1 MTLSWIFN
9 RGPGTVFS
17 KEFVPHLHLIKTIT
31 LLLAITCT
39 QVLAT
44 TPGKVVGGKSFD
56 TPAWFKDSFLEIA
69 DDVDDA
75 TDSGKHVLLFFH
87 LNGCPYCE
95 MTVNQQFQ
103 KEPLKSFMQEHF
115 DSIEINVR
123 GDREIAMTE
132 EITTTERLLAEYL
145 KIQGTPTIIL
155 LNSKNQVVLRL
166 AGYRSTRAL
175 QQAFNYVQQMVYLET
190 SFGDY
195 KRANMQYGE
204 YQFIANP
211 LIETVSDFSSIR
223 EPVALLIEDD
233 DCDDCATFHN
243 KLISRAEIR
252 EQLEHYRFIR
262 IDGKSEQLITDFN
275 GRQIS
280 PKDWTA
286 ELKMD
291 YRPGIILFDEGKE
304 VARVASLLFPFH
316 FEHLLRYGLNKNYL
330 KYSRYGELMRARQEE
345 LFAQGIDTNVG
356 KPDDW

>member
-1 MTLSWIFN
+1 MKLNIRSIICLCW
-9 RGPGTVFS
+9 
-17 KEFVPHLHLIKTIT
+17 
-31 LLLAITCT
+31 LLATGSS
-39 QVLAT
+39 QAFAV
-44 TPGKVVGGKSFD
+44 TPGKVVGGKNFD

-69 DDVDDA
+69 TDVEEA
-75 TDSGKHVLLFFH
+75 NESGKHVLLFFH
-87 LNGCPYCE
+87 LNRCPYCAQ
-95 MTVNQQFQ
+95 TVNEQFQ
-103 KEPLKSFMQEHF
+103 KEPLRSFMQEHF

-132 EITTTERLLAEYL
+132 EITTTERTLAKYL

-175 QQAFNYVQQMVYLET
+175 QQAFNYVAEMAYLET
-190 SFGDY
+190 SFSDY

-204 YQFIANP
+204 YRFITDP
-211 LIETVSDFSSIR
+211 LIETVTDFSSIK

-243 KLISRAEIR
+243 KLISRAAIR
-252 EQLEHYRFIR
+252 EQLKQYRLIR
-262 IDGKSEQLITDFN
+262 IDGKSEELITDFN
-275 GRQIS
+275 GRRIS
-280 PKDWTA
+280 PRDWAA

-345 LFAQGIDTNVG
+345 LFAQGIDANVG

>member
-175 QQAFNYVQQMVYLET
+175 QQAFNYVQQMAYLET

>member
-1 MTLSWIFN
+1 MRL
-9 RGPGTVFS
+9 VAAM
-17 KEFVPHLHLIKTIT
+17 T
-31 LLLAITCT
+31 LLLVIVSAPVI
-39 QVLAT
+39 AT
-44 TPGKVVGGKSFD
+44 TVGKVVGGNSFD
-56 TPAWFKDSFLEIA
+56 TPSWFKDSFLEIA
-69 DDVDDA
+69 DDVDEA
-75 TDSGKHVLLFFH
+75 AESGKHVLLFFH
-87 LNGCPYCE
+87 LNGCPYCAQ
-95 MTVNQQFQ
+95 TVNQQFQ

-132 EITTTERLLAEYL
+132 EITTTERTLAKYL
-145 KIQGTPTIIL
+145 NIQGTPTIIM

-175 QQAFNYVQQMVYLET
+175 QQAFNYVSEKAYLGT
-190 SFGDY
+190 SFSNY
-195 KRANMQYGE
+195 KRENMQYGQ
-204 YQFIANP
+204 YRFITDR
-211 LIETVSDFSSIR
+211 LIENVSDFSSLR
-223 EPVALLIEDD
+223 GPVVLLVEDD
-233 DCDDCATFHN
+233 DCDDCATFHS

-252 EQLEHYRFIR
+252 EQLEQYRLIR
-262 IDGKSEQLITDFN
+262 IDGKSEELITDFN
-275 GRQIS
+275 GRRIS
-280 PKDWTA
+280 PRDWVA

-316 FEHLLRYGLNKNYL
+316 FEHLLRYGLNKNHL

>member
-1 MTLSWIFN
+1 MTD
-9 RGPGTVFS
+9 GVFVLKLKLRS
-17 KEFVPHLHLIKTIT
+17 LAGLFW
-31 LLLAITCT
+31 LLAIGTT
-39 QVLAT
+39 QVIAV

-69 DDVDDA
+69 SDVEEA
-75 TDSGKHVLLFFH
+75 NESGRHVLLFFH
-87 LNGCPYCE
+87 LNECPYCAT
-95 MTVNQQFQ
+95 TVNEQFQ
-103 KEPLKSFMQEHF
+103 QEPLRSFMQEHF

-132 EITTTERLLAEYL
+132 DVVTTERVLADYL
-145 KIQGTPTIIL
+145 NIQGTPTIIL

-175 QQAFNYVQQMVYLET
+175 QQAFNYVQQMAYLKT
-190 SFGDY
+190 SFSDY
-195 KRANMQYGE
+195 KRANMQYGR
-204 YQFIANP
+204 YQFIADP
-211 LIETVSDFSSIR
+211 LIENVSDFSTLR

-233 DCDDCATFHN
+233 DCDDCATFHY
-243 KLISRAEIR
+243 KLISRPAIR
-252 EQLEHYRFIR
+252 EQLEQYRFIR
-262 IDGKSEQLITDFN
+262 IDGKSEELITDFN
-275 GRQIS
+275 GRRIS
-280 PKDWTA
+280 PRDWAA

-330 KYSRYGELMRARQEE
+330 KYNKYGDLMRVRQEE
-345 LFAQGIDTNVG
+345 LFAQGIDTDIG

>member
-1 MTLSWIFN
+1 
-9 RGPGTVFS
+9 
-17 KEFVPHLHLIKTIT
+17 
-31 LLLAITCT
+31 
-39 QVLAT
+39 
-44 TPGKVVGGKSFD
+44 
-56 TPAWFKDSFLEIA
+56 
-69 DDVDDA
+69 
-75 TDSGKHVLLFFH
+75 
-87 LNGCPYCE
+87 
-95 MTVNQQFQ
+95 VNEQFQ

-132 EITTTERLLAEYL
+132 EITTTEGVLAEYL

-175 QQAFNYVQQMVYLET
+175 QQAFNYVAEKAYLET
-190 SFGDY
+190 SFSDY
-195 KRANMQYGE
+195 KRTNMQYGQ
-204 YQFIANP
+204 YRFIADP
-211 LIETVSDFSSIR
+211 LIETVTDFSSIR
-223 EPVALLIEDD
+223 EPVALLVEDD

-252 EQLEHYRFIR
+252 EQLEQYRFIR
-262 IDGKSEQLITDFN
+262 IDGKSEELITDFN
-275 GRQIS
+275 GRRIS
-280 PKDWTA
+280 PRDWAA

-291 YRPGIILFDEGKE
+291 YRPGIVLFDEGKE

-330 KYSRYGELMRARQEE
+330 KYNRYGELMRARQEE
-345 LFAQGIDTNVG
+345 LFAQGIDANVG